1 MLLAKGRR
9 RNPNVV
15 MAVGQGSLAIAVI
28 LTMIARYLESAAM
41 PHGFT
46 LGFLSGLSGTLFGL
60 SIVMNIQLIRLT
72 RASK

>member
-9 RNPNVV
+9 RNPRVV
-15 MAVGQGSLAIAVI
+15 MAVGQGSFVLGI
-28 LTMIARYLESAAM
+28 LLTFICRYLEGNGATT
-41 PHGFT
+41 GFT

-60 SIVMNIQLIRLT
+60 SIVMNIQSIRLT